1 MEDKGVQVN
10 FNFADSNI
18 TESNDKEFLSDQISN
33 LNISKLENKDQSE
46 FSIDSDNLQHIV
58 SFVYETNPHDTAEN
72 YISALDKKYP
82 RKSILWM
89 LKAAD
94 ISKKSLYAITHE
106 QEIINALSEYEKIKD
121 EDFER
126 YILVVILE
134 VYYNEY
140 RPMITEEM
148 REKLFKK
155 ALYLACKIDNQY
167 IIHNIYRI
175 VRY

>member
-1 MEDKGVQVN
+1 
-10 FNFADSNI
+10 
-18 TESNDKEFLSDQISN
+18 
-33 LNISKLENKDQSE
+33 
-46 FSIDSDNLQHIV
+46 
-58 SFVYETNPHDTAEN
+58 
-72 YISALDKKYP
+72 
-82 RKSILWM
+82 M

-134 VYYNEY
+134 VYYKAY
-140 RPMITEEM
+140 QLITEEM

-155 ALYLACKIDNQY
+155 ALYLACKIDNQH
-167 IIHNIYRI
+167 IIHSIYRI